1 MKDLGARWKAVLV
14 LLALSSMFGSQAMH
28 ATTSPGQITV
38 NPVSISFGSLR
49 LGATQTHP
57 ATLTNSGGSDVT
69 ISQATVT
76 GTGFSLSGVSLP
88 LTLAAGQSATINVNF
103 TPPSGGAYS
112 GTIFLV
118 NTAST
123 ADPGSHHRKRRYLS
137 SISNTTTVTVPVSGS
152 GVAPGQLSAAPS
164 SIDLGNVQLGSSQTQ
179 STTLTNSGGMSVTI
193 SQAVVTGAGFSA
205 SGLSLP
211 LTLAAGQS
219 KSFSVT
225 VAPQSARSTNGNV
238 AVASD
243 ASNPTLNV
251 PLSGT
256 GVTPGSLTAN
266 PLSLGFAGVQ
276 VGNSQTLSETLT
288 NSGGSSVTIT
298 QATVTGT
305 GFSLSRLSLPLTLA
319 AGQSAT
325 FSMAFTPQTGGSS
338 NGSISIASNASNFTL
353 TVPLSGTGVTP
364 GSLTTSPST
373 LTFGNVQVG
382 NSQTL
387 SETLT
392 NSGGSS
398 LTVSQ
403 APVTGA
409 GFSISGLTLPLTLA
423 AGQSATLNAVF
434 TPQSGGSASGN
445 LSLTSNASNPTLIVP
460 IFGTGVTVGALS
472 PNPSSLSFG
481 TLQVGNSTTKSET
494 LTNFGGSDVTIS
506 QANVTGTG
514 FSVSGLNLPLTLIP
528 GQSFTFGVTF
538 APGSSAGASGSISV
552 LSNASNSNLTVS
564 LSGTGTAAGQLAISP
579 ATTLDFGSVVVG
591 TSKSMTAALSATGSS
606 VTVSSGTPSTSEFA
620 LSGFSFPFTIAA
632 GQNASFTVI
641 FAPQASGT
649 ASASVSFDS
658 NASNSPALQSLTGSG
673 TPPPQHGVD
682 LFWSASTSTVA
693 GYNLYRSAKSGGPY
707 TKINSVLNLSTSY
720 TDNSVQAGQTYD
732 YVTTDVDASGV
743 ESGYS
748 NQVQVV
754 IPSP

>member
-1 MKDLGARWKAVLV
+1 M
-14 LLALSSMFGSQAMH
+14 
-28 ATTSPGQITV
+28 
-38 NPVSISFGSLR
+38 
-49 LGATQTHP
+49 
-57 ATLTNSGGSDVT
+57 
-69 ISQATVT
+69 T

-123 ADPGSHHRKRRYLS
+123 ADPGSHHRKRHYLS
-137 SISNTTTVTVPVSGS
+137 SINNTTTVTVPVSGS

-219 KSFSVT
+219 KSLSVT
-225 VAPQSARSTNGNV
+225 VAPQSARSANGNV

-319 AGQSAT
+319 AGESAT
-325 FSMAFTPQTGGSS
+325 FSMAFTPQTGGPT
-338 NGSISIASNASNFTL
+338 NGSISIASNASNSTL

-423 AGQSATLNAVF
+423 AGCRVPPSMQCLLRNRVDRRAEISPSLATH
-434 TPQSGGSASGN
+434 
-445 LSLTSNASNPTLIVP
+445 P
-460 IFGTGVTVGALS
+460 IPHSLS
-472 PNPSSLSFG
+472 P
-481 TLQVGNSTTKSET
+481 
-494 LTNFGGSDVTIS
+494 
-506 QANVTGTG
+506 
-514 FSVSGLNLPLTLIP
+514 
-528 GQSFTFGVTF
+528 
-538 APGSSAGASGSISV
+538 
-552 LSNASNSNLTVS
+552 
-564 LSGTGTAAGQLAISP
+564 SP
-579 ATTLDFGSVVVG
+579 A
-591 TSKSMTAALSATGSS
+591 
-606 VTVSSGTPSTSEFA
+606 
-620 LSGFSFPFTIAA
+620 
-632 GQNASFTVI
+632 
-641 FAPQASGT
+641 
-649 ASASVSFDS
+649 
-658 NASNSPALQSLTGSG
+658 
-673 TPPPQHGVD
+673 
-682 LFWSASTSTVA
+682 
-693 GYNLYRSAKSGGPY
+693 R
-707 TKINSVLNLSTSY
+707 
-720 TDNSVQAGQTYD
+720 
-732 YVTTDVDASGV
+732 
-743 ESGYS
+743 ESQRGR
-748 NQVQVV
+748 
-754 IPSP
+754 